1 MSSFFPTA
9 VYFLCFLTSA
19 LCAFL
24 LARKFRRTGMR
35 LLLWSSLCFAF
46 LAANSLV
53 VIIDLAV
60 VPDSDLR
67 LLRHSLSLMAVAV
80 LLFGFIWEL
89 DE

>member
-1 MSSFFPTA
+1 MSSFFPSA
-9 VYFLCFLTSA
+9 VYFLCFVTSG

-24 LARKFRRTGMR
+24 LARNFRRSGLR

-53 VIIDLAV
+53 VLIDLAIF
-60 VPDSDLR
+60 PDGNLR

-80 LLFGFIWEL
+80 LLFGFIWDL